1 MAIKKPT
8 RRVMPVGE
16 ASMTLMGNQDT
27 RNEEDSTSRKKGEC
41 ITFWG
46 YGRAEA
52 RDEHLRGGTQ
62 HHGIKDHH
70 RRP

>member
-27 RNEEDSTSRKKGEC
+27 RNKGDSTSRKKRGVHHLL
-41 ITFWG
+41 G

>member
-27 RNEEDSTSRKKGEC
+27 RNKEDSTSRKKGEC
-41 ITFWG
+41 ITFW
-46 YGRAEA
+46 
-52 RDEHLRGGTQ
+52 LR
-62 HHGIKDHH
+62 KS
-70 RRP
+70 RSKR